1 LRILTCLIHRAQK
14 PEYHAISYY
23 LISLLGAINMPKIK
37 AEIYTAEGRDFQR
50 VSRELNFRAKKTYG
64 ITFNAVL
71 FAYG

>member
-1 LRILTCLIHRAQK
+1 
-14 PEYHAISYY
+14 
-23 LISLLGAINMPKIK
+23 MPKIK